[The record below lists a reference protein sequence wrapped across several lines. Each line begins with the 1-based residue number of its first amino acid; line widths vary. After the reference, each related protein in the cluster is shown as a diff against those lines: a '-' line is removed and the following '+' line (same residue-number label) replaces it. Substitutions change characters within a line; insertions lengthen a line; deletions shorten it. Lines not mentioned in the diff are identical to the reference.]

1 MSTLEWSSDWL
12 ARIGDR
18 ANPILVKETRQA
30 LKSRQFVATFM
41 LLLAASWFL
50 FVIGVLLGGDAIEYG
65 AIGAQFF
72 QFFYW
77 ILAVAVMVVVP
88 FGAYRSLLA
97 EKDQATYDL
106 LSITTL
112 SPRQIVW
119 GKLLSALVQVLIF
132 YSAIAPFIAFTS
144 LLQGFDFVAVAFKLI
159 ATMLLSMLVTMG
171 AIASSAMTKLRPW
184 QALSSMMMFGMLFV
198 AMSMLLGPVELL
210 VAGFDLFT
218 VEAWWTL
225 GLALLIAASYFLL
238 FQQVAVAHLT
248 FASDDRASGIRLIC
262 SGQFFLLWGGLF
274 LTQLFGPSTFTLDS
288 ELIFVATIFSAL
300 HWGVMGLIAV
310 TEDPYLSRRIR
321 RNLPADAFR
330 RLLWAPFLQGGHRG
344 YLCVLIHLGLLGAF
358 SLGALW
364 LVGGSGADDFDVAL
378 AMTCYVTIYL
388 GLACAL
394 GRWCFGLSGDI
405 RPGHVRVLTLI
416 IVAIGS
422 ILPFVSLLW
431 ADSSGIDRYSLL
443 SVTSPIAT
451 LIQLADTGGHSV
463 EILTVLVGAAC
474 VAVVCN
480 IPAMKQGIAEVV
492 SGSRALADATSLMME
507 LLNFAGDS
515 NRARSRPD
523 LTEQQE

>member
-1 MSTLEWSSDWL
+1 MNTLEWSSDWL

-30 LKSRQFVATFM
+30 LKSRQFVVTFM

-50 FVIGVLLGGDAIEYG
+50 FVLGVLLGGDALEYG
-65 AIGAQFF
+65 AIGSQFF

-106 LSITTL
+106 LSITAL

-144 LLQGFDFVAVAFKLI
+144 LLQGFDFVAVAFKLVL
-159 ATMLLSMLVTMG
+159 TMLLSMLVSMG
-171 AIASSAMTKLRPW
+171 AIASSAMTRLRPW

-198 AMSMLLGPVELL
+198 AMSMLLGPLEML
-210 VAGFDLFT
+210 VAGFDLFAA
-218 VEAWWTL
+218 EAWWTL
-225 GLALLIAASYFLL
+225 GLAVLIAGSYFLL

-248 FASDDRASGIRLIC
+248 FASDDRASGVRLIC

-274 LTQLFGPSTFTLDS
+274 ITELFGPSTFTLDG
-288 ELIFVATIFSAL
+288 EMIFVATILSSL
-300 HWGVMGLIAV
+300 HWGVVGLVAV

-321 RNLPADAFR
+321 RNLPADSFR

-344 YLCVLIHLGLLGAF
+344 YLCVLLHLGLLGVF

-364 LVGGSGADDFDVAL
+364 YLGGSGTPNFNVAL
-378 AMTCYVTIYL
+378 ALACYVTIYL

-416 IVAIGS
+416 IIAIGS

-431 ADSSGIDRYSLL
+431 SDYGAFGHYSML

-451 LIQLADTGGHSV
+451 LIHLGDNGGQSV
-463 EILTVLVGAAC
+463 EIVTVLLVAAC

-492 SGSRALADATSLMME
+492 SGSKALTDATDLMMA
-507 LLNFAGDS
+507 LLNFAGDTGK
-515 NRARSRPD
+515 AEIRPE
-523 LTEQQE
+523 LNEQQE